1 MRIRNACFLGRRVDF
16 SARPRDD
23 LPIPEVIDQCRVV
36 GVEQARA
43 ARQGERKYMQVVR
56 FADSLAA
63 EFRDMIVHCFV
74 RHRAGAAISQA
85 APEPLHESPVL
96 AQLLSEFAADYQLS
110 AWARQPIEESL
121 AGWRSVASEYFECH
135 VGINDSAH
143 YSPIDRR
150 VSSMKNWP

>member
-1 MRIRNACFLGRRVDF
+1 MRIRNACVPGRRVDLA
-16 SARPRDD
+16 ARPRDD

-36 GVEQARA
+36 GVEQACA

-56 FADSLAA
+56 FAGSLAV
-63 EFRDMIVHCFV
+63 EFRDMIVHRFV
-74 RHRAGAAISQA
+74 SDRACASISQA
-85 APEPLHESPVL
+85 APQPLHESPVL
-96 AQLLSEFAADYQLS
+96 AQLLSEFAADHQLS

-143 YSPIDRR
+143 YNPIDRR
-150 VSSMKNWP
+150 VSSMKN

>member
-36 GVEQARA
+36 VVEQARP

-56 FADSLAA
+56 FAGSLAV

-74 RHRAGAAISQA
+74 RH
-85 APEPLHESPVL
+85 
-96 AQLLSEFAADYQLS
+96 
-110 AWARQPIEESL
+110 
-121 AGWRSVASEYFECH
+121 
-135 VGINDSAH
+135 
-143 YSPIDRR
+143 
-150 VSSMKNWP
+150 